1 MHLLSSQKARVDF
14 LLTPGATSETVSV
27 TDHSVTLDTATAE
40 RSSTIEERQITGV
53 PLAGRSL
60 TVLSE
65 LTTGAV
71 GVRFSTDTRFF
82 RDGGGMPATNGL
94 RPDQSSSALYD
105 GANNQ
110 DYYDNKA
117 SVKATPE
124 TVQEFKI
131 ITNTVSAEYGKVGGM
146 VVSAVSKSGTNE
158 FHGTAWEYIR
168 NQRFNANGLFANRSG
183 LGKLPL
189 SEHNFGGALGGPIV
203 KNKTFFFGSYEG
215 FRNKSAVPGVMDTPS
230 LAERQGD
237 FSKGDGPWGAQTI
250 YDPFNVV
257 NGVSGRVR
265 RQQDPGQPDQPDLE
279 EDHETRSLS
288 AAQPAREP
296 QLQLPAPDRA
306 KPDQVLGQGRPPFQR
321 SVDAFGRFT
330 YMHDPTLTHGT
341 PGSCNPCP
349 IGVTGASSGAVPWG
363 CPGWTRE
370 STRPG
375 SCRITAGR
383 RPPDGSGRSA
393 GGWSTS

>member
-1 MHLLSSQKARVDF
+1 MTNERGDYLVDKLIPGLYDLRAELTGFKAEVAAEVHLLSSQKARVDF

-146 VVSAVSKSGTNE
+146 VVSAVSKSRRQTRRHRLGI
-158 FHGTAWEYIR
+158 HR

-257 NGVSGRVR
+257 NGSRVAFAGNRIPDSRINPISKKIMELVPYPQPNQPANPNYSYQHRTERNQTKFSGRV
-265 RQQDPGQPDQPDLE
+265 DHHFSDQSTL
-279 EDHETRSLS
+279 
-288 AAQPAREP
+288 
-296 QLQLPAPDRA
+296 
-306 KPDQVLGQGRPPFQR
+306 
-321 SVDAFGRFT
+321 FGRFT

-341 PGSCNPCP
+341 R
-349 IGVTGASSGAVPWG
+349 VPAI
-363 CPGWTRE
+363 R
-370 STRPG
+370 
-375 SCRITAGR
+375 A
-383 RPPDGSGRSA
+383 RSA
-393 GGWSTS
+393 